1 MVGKFVLASVSQ
13 NHRIAEAGRNL
24 LDHLTHPQ
32 LQQGQLEQVLE
43 LEPCVHSGF
52 EYLHGDIH
60 LNRLSHEIKTSLN
73 LWKARHLAGSMGN

>member
-1 MVGKFVLASVSQ
+1 MVGKFALASVSW

-32 LQQGQLEQVLE
+32 LQQGQLEQVAQAR
-43 LEPCVHSGF
+43 VHSGF

-60 LNRLSHEIKTSLN
+60 LNRLSHKIKQ
-73 LWKARHLAGSMGN
+73 A